1 MRTFLPQAVQPD
13 EEVPMFLFLSDR
25 PLLRF
30 NVRVRTRCL
39 TPSALPSPARM
50 LCRRPLVSGRICACV
65 PLSDGAYA
73 A

>member
-13 EEVPMFLFLSDR
+13 EEVPMFLSDR

-30 NVRVRTRCL
+30 NVCVRTRCL

-50 LCRRPLVSGRICACV
+50 FCRRPLVSGRICACI